1 MEQGTYELKYCERC
15 GSLGTRRAHSSDTYC
30 ESCAQIL
37 THSFL
42 PGAASRRPRLR
53 RARNQKA
60 LPLQIKGE
68 AELAGGRLQ

>member
-37 THSFL
+37 THVFL
-42 PGAASRRPRLR
+42 PGAASRRSRLR
-53 RARNQKA
+53 RTRNQKA
-60 LPLQIKGE
+60 MPPQIKGE
-68 AELAGGRLQ
+68 AELASGRLQ

>member
-15 GSLGTRRAHSSDTYC
+15 GSLGMRRAHSSDTYC

-42 PGAASRRPRLR
+42 PGATSRRPR
-53 RARNQKA
+53 AQTRNQKA

-68 AELAGGRLQ
+68 AELASGRLQ